1 MDDRLREQVWP
12 VLSGA
17 TLLQGHSKKTYENYA
32 FLSQRQQAKEED
44 AYLHKDLVQLELD
57 LRRAN
62 AVLKAMKVKG
72 DQMQGF
78 KCSIKRVLLAFCQR
92 NQDIGYVQG
101 HQNIVAVLLTILDR
115 HEEKT
120 FWVFCSLCEQILG
133 KEYYSR
139 NPRLKGFQQD
149 VKRLKM
155 ALKRTL
161 PKDRYRKLCETCDLE
176 NITLLLS
183 LEWLLTLYTDHG
195 NLRLEVLKVFF
206 DNLFL
211 SYSGCHA
218 RIGNRQLL
226 QKVIHRARKHRL
238 KRDQALFHLQFAVA
252 LIKDCPMSSLLS
264 QHDSPADEGYSAK
277 DKKRLMTASVFERL
291 KKYASS
297 TSELRCNSIVDSA

>member
-17 TLLQGHSKKTYENYA
+17 TLLQGRSKKSFENYS
-32 FLSQRQQAKEED
+32 FLSQLPQACGED
-44 AYLHKDLVQLELD
+44 AYLHKDVVQLELD
-57 LRRAN
+57 LRRSN
-62 AVLKAMKVKG
+62 AVLKGMKLKN
-72 DQMQGF
+72 DQIQGF
-78 KCSIKRVLLAFCQR
+78 KASIKRVLLAFCQR

-101 HQNIVAVLLTILDR
+101 HQNIVAVLLTLLNR
-115 HEEKT
+115 NEEKT
-120 FWVFCSLCEQILG
+120 FWVFCALCEVILG
-133 KEYYSR
+133 KEYYAR

-149 VKRLKM
+149 VKRLKA

-161 PKDRYRKLCETCDLE
+161 PKDRYRKLCDTCDLE

-195 NLRLEVLKVFF
+195 TVRLEVLKVFF

-211 SYSGCHA
+211 SFSGCHG
-218 RIGNRQLL
+218 RISNRQLL
-226 QKVIHRARKHRL
+226 QKVMHRARKQSF
-238 KRDQALFHLQFAVA
+238 KGAKALFHLQFAVA

-264 QHDSPADEGYSAK
+264 QKDSPADEEYSQR
-277 DKKRLMTASVFERL
+277 DKKRMMTANVFERL